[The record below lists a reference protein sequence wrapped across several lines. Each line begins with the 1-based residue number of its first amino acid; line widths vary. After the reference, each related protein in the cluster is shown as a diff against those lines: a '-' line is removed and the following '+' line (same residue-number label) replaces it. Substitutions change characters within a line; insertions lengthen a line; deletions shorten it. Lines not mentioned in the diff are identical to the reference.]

1 MFRVIERIIVANTAL
16 STRIERTEHYL
27 AWHIYPSCIRLYK
40 SLAMS
45 DLIEQN
51 PSEIGR
57 KLWAARQKH
66 KMSLRDLARAA
77 EISASM
83 LSQIETGKAFPSVRS
98 LYKIAAALGV
108 SVDYFFP
115 AQEENGPAA
124 NGVVNS
130 TELTASQMR
139 EALLTNESG
148 EGMVSFPS
156 THKAPIVHAAARPTL
171 ELNSGI
177 TWARLTAIAETDT
190 EFLEIQY
197 APGAESGK
205 NMSSHSGREFG
216 LVLEGQLMV
225 ELGFETYTLGTGDSI
240 IFDSSTPH
248 RLTNNGNTSMRALWV
263 VLNPQS

>member
-1 MFRVIERIIVANTAL
+1 
-16 STRIERTEHYL
+16 
-27 AWHIYPSCIRLYK
+27 
-40 SLAMS
+40 MS

-115 AQEENGPAA
+115 AEDENNAPII
-124 NGVVNS
+124 NGAVNS
-130 TELTASQMR
+130 SELTASQMR
-139 EALLTNESG
+139 EALLTNEVG
-148 EGMVSFPS
+148 DGVVSFPT
-156 THKAPIVHAAARPTL
+156 THKAPIVPASARPTL

-177 TWARLTAIAETDT
+177 TWARLTATAEQDT

-205 NMSSHSGREFG
+205 NMSSHTGREFG

-225 ELGFETYTLGTGDSI
+225 ELGFETYTLAPGDSI

-248 RLTNNGNTSMRALWV
+248 RLTNNGSAPMRALWV
-263 VLNPQS
+263 VLNPEQR